1 MTLITNHE
9 YEPRVIW
16 KDGDPKR
23 EVVESRCGVIVDGWT
38 WTVMDPIHCDQPP
51 EAHARRKEQ
60 EPKP

>member
-1 MTLITNHE
+1 
-9 YEPRVIW
+9 VIW